1 MVYRNTKNL
10 VSDAASHH
18 DAMEPRKS
26 RRELL
31 RKGSTHQHIAQVYH
45 QTHSNQFYISSIHS
59 HQGIYTIFTCRRA
72 REEAADKTNQSC
84 QPRLLCN
91 DAQWKRH
98 SKISHRDRN
107 PIANTRKNIVPQT
120 IFHSSFSNS
129 SAKVQK
135 NNENQKRKRK
145 NNFKFLT
152 FNYQRY

>member
-1 MVYRNTKNL
+1 MVYRNAKNL

-31 RKGSTHQHIAQVYH
+31 RKCSTHQHIAQVYH

-59 HQGIYTIFTCRRA
+59 HQGIYTIFTCRRT
-72 REEAADKTNQSC
+72 REEAAYETYQSSK
-84 QPRLLCN
+84 PGLLCN
-91 DAQWKRH
+91 DAQRERH

-107 PIANTRKNIVPQT
+107 AIASTRKNIVPQT
-120 IFHSSFSNS
+120 VFHQLFSNS

-145 NNFKFLT
+145 NKFKFLT